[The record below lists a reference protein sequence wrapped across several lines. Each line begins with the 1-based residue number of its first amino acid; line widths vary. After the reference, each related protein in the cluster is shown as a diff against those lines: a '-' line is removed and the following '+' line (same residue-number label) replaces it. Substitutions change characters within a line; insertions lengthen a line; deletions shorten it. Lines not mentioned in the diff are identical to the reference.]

1 VDLFDRWLLIE
12 ANSMTEAK
20 GKTYTDIVSLQ
31 LNNIDVTVPR
41 NDEIL
46 PGQFLTADG
55 EQLLSDLVFEPV
67 IIGENGEQLTARAT
81 IRVRAGMLLWTLDGT
96 NGGWLEAKV
105 ERVNHFGTEEDV

>member
-1 VDLFDRWLLIE
+1 
-12 ANSMTEAK
+12 MTEAK

-81 IRVRAGMLLWTLDGT
+81 VRVRAGMLLWTLDGT